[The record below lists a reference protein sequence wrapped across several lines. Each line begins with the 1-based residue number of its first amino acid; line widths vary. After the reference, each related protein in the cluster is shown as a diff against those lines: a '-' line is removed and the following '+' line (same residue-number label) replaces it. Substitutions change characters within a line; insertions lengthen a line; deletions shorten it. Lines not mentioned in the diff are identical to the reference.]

1 MLDDVLDVLPIP
13 SALITTSEED
23 PAVMALGDFV
33 EADILV
39 TLDSGCC
46 DHIVDMADACG
57 YAAVLHSSPG
67 RSATRSLWLG
77 AVSELPTGA
86 RSSCA

>member
-23 PAVMALGDFV
+23 RAVTALEDFV
-33 EADILV
+33 ETDISL

-46 DHIVDMADACG
+46 DHIVDMADAPG
-57 YAAVLHSSPG
+57 YAAVLHG
-67 RSATRSLWLG
+67 SLGSQRNRQFVVGNGERVANWG
-77 AVSELPTGA
+77 HSV
-86 RSSCA
+86 CA